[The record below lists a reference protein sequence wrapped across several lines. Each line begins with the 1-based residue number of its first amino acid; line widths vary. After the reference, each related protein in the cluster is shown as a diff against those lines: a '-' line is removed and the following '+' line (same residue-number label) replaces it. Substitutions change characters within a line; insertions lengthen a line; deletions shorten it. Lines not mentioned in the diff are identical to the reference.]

1 MTGGRHTT
9 FDAAMGTEDN
19 LAALTELQA
28 KFASGEIQCAALR
41 HFRPD
46 GTWEDIVL
54 GGDERQRA
62 EALLDLQR
70 MHQRAN

>member
-9 FDAAMGTEDN
+9 FDAAMGTEDT

-41 HFRPD
+41 LFRPD

-62 EALLDLQR
+62 EALQDLQR